1 MATPAMN
8 ASWRRVKAQ
17 IESIWSDTEFDA
29 KEMKRARGNLN
40 QMINLIHEQ
49 TGESRDEILR
59 KMSAVL

>member
-17 IESIWSDTEFDA
+17 IESIWEGTEFDA

-40 QMINLIHEQ
+40 KMINLIHEE
-49 TGESRDEILR
+49 TGEPRSEILR

>member
-17 IESIWSDTEFDA
+17 IENIWEDYDFGD

-40 QMINLIHEQ
+40 KMINLIHQ
-49 TGESRDEILR
+49 KTGESRDEILR

>member
-17 IESIWSDTEFDA
+17 IESIWEGTEFDD

-40 QMINLIHEQ
+40 RMINLIHEE
-49 TGESRDEILR
+49 TGEPRAEILR
-59 KMSAVL
+59 KMSAVF

>member
-17 IESIWSDTEFDA
+17 IETIWNDTDFDE

-40 QMINLIHEQ
+40 SMINLIHEE
-49 TGESRDEILR
+49 TGEDRSEILR